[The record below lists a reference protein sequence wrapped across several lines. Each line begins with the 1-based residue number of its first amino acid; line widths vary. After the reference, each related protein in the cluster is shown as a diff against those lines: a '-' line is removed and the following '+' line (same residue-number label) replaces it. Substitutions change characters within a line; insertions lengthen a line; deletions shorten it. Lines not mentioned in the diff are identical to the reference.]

1 MALQRRRA
9 RRRACGGYPL
19 RTVGRECFR
28 GAPLTVC
35 AHCAQRLVHGQA
47 VAGVLGGSEKASCTK
62 GLWRAL
68 GLARANSTPGAPY
81 RQDEARNY
89 SAVRLT

>member
-35 AHCAQRLVHGQA
+35 AQLCPTPRARTGGRRGLGWLRESLLHQGTVACSRPGSGKLNPGLLVGRMKPA
-47 VAGVLGGSEKASCTK
+47 AT
-62 GLWRAL
+62 
-68 GLARANSTPGAPY
+68 
-81 RQDEARNY
+81 